1 MGVTIKEIAQAAG
14 VSRGTVDR
22 ALNNRPGVNPDVA
35 KKVRRL
41 ARDLGYRPNQVAK
54 ALVGRN
60 HTSNKIGIII
70 VTENNSFYD
79 DIIAGMNNCLGE
91 YQDYNVQGIFRMLDS
106 YSDGKGQIKAI
117 RELIGLGAQGIILTP
132 IGTPEVSHTVLE
144 ATKAGVQ
151 FITVNSD
158 AEGSGRLAY
167 VGCDFHKSGE
177 VMAGLTALLS
187 GGRACRV
194 GAISGPQGNMAV
206 LSREAAFLDKIRQ
219 YPNLELAALMQN
231 EANEVRSYEITL
243 KMLTEHPK
251 LDILCFLGAGMVGSL
266 RALEEANR
274 EKKVRIAVYDAYPEI
289 MEGFRKGLIDVSV
302 TQEAFEQG
310 YRSVKLMIERLLF
323 DRVPERKLN
332 YTRLSVITQECLE
345 EPEA

>member
-1 MGVTIKEIAQAAG
+1 MSVTIKEIAQAAG

-35 KKVRRL
+35 KRVRRL

-54 ALVGRN
+54 ALVGRS
-60 HTSNKIGIII
+60 HTSSKIGIII

-79 DIIAGMNNCLGE
+79 DIIAGMNSCLGE
-91 YQDYNVQGIFRMLDS
+91 YQDYNVQGIFRVLDS
-106 YSDGKGQIKAI
+106 YSDEKGQIEAI
-117 RELIGLGAQGIILTP
+117 SELIGLGAQGIVLTP
-132 IGTPEVSHTVLE
+132 IGTPGVSRAILD

-194 GAISGPQGNMAV
+194 GAISGPRGNMAV
-206 LSREAAFLDKIRQ
+206 LSREAAFLDKICQ
-219 YPNLELAALMQN
+219 YPNLELDALMQN
-231 EANEVRSYEITL
+231 EANEERSYEITI
-243 KMLTEHPK
+243 KMFAEHPE

-266 RALEEANR
+266 RALEAANR
-274 EKKVRIAVYDAYPEI
+274 EKRIRTAAYDAYPEI
-289 MEGFRKGLIDVSV
+289 KEGLRKGLIDVSV

-310 YRSVKLMIERLLF
+310 YRGVKLMIERLLF
-323 DRVPERKLN
+323 DRVPERELN
-332 YTRLSVITQECLE
+332 YTRLSVITRECLE
-345 EPEA
+345 EP